1 MICAKCLHKANQ
13 GLELLP
19 NYNWPS
25 MTDAYQ
31 LRKIL
36 KGLIIGPLDKNNG
49 EFSCCCPCLYEEAL
63 SKLYTEKTGY
73 SEIYPR
79 KLTGYQTKKHGRSKV
94 HEYIT
99 HQSKPAPVRQQGT
112 YSDILRSW
120 RILYQEKGWTRFG
133 RFSNSG
139 QLGVPYALFKAKN
152 VLDKRTREAKWHKA
166 RPIAPDIRHPMRV
179 MLQGVGIPM
188 GGPISPGMCNA
199 TCAWME
205 REWLLGIDDLSRK
218 MFAGMRYMDDILLIT
233 TKDARFDESKFLKD
247 FQSSSCYWNPM
258 SLEDASN
265 GTYLETTYEV
275 ANGKELSHRLKN
287 ANETESK
294 VWRYHHYNSRLDY
307 TTKRAILFSTLRKV
321 HKMASNS
328 KQLHISAI
336 AKCKEYIKLH
346 YPVGILKY
354 MCSIMARETANHIWL
369 QVRREL

>member
-1 MICAKCLHKANQ
+1 MPPDAIRAASKDVLA
-13 GLELLP
+13 GLKRNDIRGVWVP
-19 NYNWPS
+19 RAD
-25 MTDAYQ
+25 T
-31 LRKIL
+31 K
-36 KGLIIGPLDKNNG
+36 
-49 EFSCCCPCLYEEAL
+49 PCLYEKPK
-63 SKLYTEKTGY
+63 SRQHGTWM
-73 SEIYPR
+73 P
-79 KLTGYQTKKHGRSKV
+79 LTDLG
-94 HEYIT
+94 
-99 HQSKPAPVRQQGT
+99 
-112 YSDILRSW
+112 DILSFVLDNALVRMPDR
-120 RILYQEKGWTRFG
+120 RILRQT
-133 RFSNSG
+133 
-139 QLGVPYALFKAKN
+139 
-152 VLDKRTREAKWHKA
+152 
-166 RPIAPDIRHPMRV
+166 
-179 MLQGVGIPM
+179 VGIPM